1 MSKEDK
7 EDLLAL
13 IIGWIIIICIIYDI
27 YKNEK

>member
-7 EDLLAL
+7 EDLIAL
-13 IIGWIIIICIIYDI
+13 LIGWIIIIIILYDI

>member
-7 EDLLAL
+7 EDIIFL
-13 IIGWIIIICIIYDI
+13 IIGFIIIICIFYDI

>member
-7 EDLLAL
+7 EDLIVLL
-13 IIGWIIIICIIYDI
+13 IGWTIIISILYDI

>member
-1 MSKEDK
+1 MSREDK

-13 IIGWIIIICIIYDI
+13 IIGWIIIIYIIYDI